1 MKSVLRPITLA
12 AASFLLIIVP
22 RLSVAGPPHSGI
34 EGQTFLY
41 VFYGSTIEI
50 APGFFVSVGDVQLPV
65 ATTLTVY
72 SGNTGREVSRV
83 TTDASGKFA
92 VALHPGKYVL
102 VPDDVE
108 AFCSS
113 VSVDPIEI
121 TVQPREFTI
130 SNIFYFEDG
139 PCSITGSTGQ

>member
-12 AASFLLIIVP
+12 AAIFLLITTPGVC
-22 RLSVAGPPHSGI
+22 VAAPPQSGI
-34 EGQTFLY
+34 EGQAFLY
-41 VFYGSTIEI
+41 VSYGSPIEI

-108 AFCSS
+108 TFCSS

-139 PCSITGSTGQ
+139 PCSITGSAGQ